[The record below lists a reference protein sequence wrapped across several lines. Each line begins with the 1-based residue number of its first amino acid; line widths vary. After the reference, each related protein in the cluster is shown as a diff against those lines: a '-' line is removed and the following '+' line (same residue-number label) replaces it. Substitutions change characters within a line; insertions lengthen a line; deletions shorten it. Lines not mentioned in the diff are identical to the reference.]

1 MRGERGAAP
10 RCHGRFLQIQVF
22 HSESRR
28 LAAMHRAAGCK
39 DDGAS
44 VAFRDPGLCGA
55 DREGLPGSPADG
67 YDSPLS
73 LPGVGLPLGYRVRKA
88 VSLKPV
94 YVPRM
99 AISIPSSFCGRTSHW
114 PGSQCSRPCDS
125 RQHPANPV
133 LPKLL
138 EKLHTV
144 QRSVALQGQGKRC
157 RNRLRGPEFGAR
169 TYYWYLCKIGHHS
182 SASNP
187 FYMKCRSAFAPHAW
201 ARRGRD
207 VVLIQVSVPIPE
219 AEGTSL
225 PASYEA
231 LSPSQSVYA
240 LDYP

>member
-144 QRSVALQGQGKRC
+144 QRSVCLAGSREKVSESAQGAGIRRENILLVPMQDRPPFKCFEPILHEMQVRI
-157 RNRLRGPEFGAR
+157 R
-169 TYYWYLCKIGHHS
+169 TLMHGH
-182 SASNP
+182 A
-187 FYMKCRSAFAPHAW
+187 
-201 ARRGRD
+201 
-207 VVLIQVSVPIPE
+207 E
-219 AEGTSL
+219 AEM
-225 PASYEA
+225 
-231 LSPSQSVYA
+231 
-240 LDYP
+240 